1 MTKTASVRWSIG
13 TIVTVLL
20 SLATWAGSGA
30 ALAQAPTETPVV
42 RRIVT
47 SLTPDST
54 STPGVTG
61 GQGSGIQRQ
70 VATPTPAP
78 PTPRPR
84 PTPTPAPQYCMR
96 GQVDRY
102 EKIDKP
108 LIQIDGRV
116 LNHKGKP
123 MRDVIVRVFAYTV
136 DVRTH
141 TEAHGE
147 FQIHGLVQAMDW
159 NVDLPGLKSPVVVA
173 QFRDNGQRVVIT
185 FQQEVCS

>member
-1 MTKTASVRWSIG
+1 MTKNASVRWSIG
-13 TIVTVLL
+13 VIVTVLL
-20 SLATWAGSGA
+20 LLAAWAGSGV
-30 ALAQAPTETPVV
+30 ALAQEPTETAVV
-42 RRIVT
+42 RRVVT
-47 SLTPDST
+47 SLTPGPT
-54 STPGVTG
+54 STPGLSG
-61 GQGSGIQRQ
+61 GQSSGMQRQ

-84 PTPTPAPQYCMR
+84 PTPTPVPQYCMR

-159 NVDLPGLKSPVVVA
+159 NVDLPGLRSPVVVA

>member
-1 MTKTASVRWSIG
+1 MTRNASVRWSVG
-13 TIVTVLL
+13 SIVTMLL
-20 SLATWAGSGA
+20 LLAACLRPGG
-30 ALAQAPTETPVV
+30 ALAQAPTEATVV
-42 RRIVT
+42 RRVVT
-47 SLTPDST
+47 FLTPDPLV
-54 STPGVTG
+54 TPDLPG
-61 GQGSGIQRQ
+61 GQSSGAQRL

-84 PTPTPAPQYCMR
+84 PTPTPRPHYCMR

-102 EKIDKP
+102 DKIDKP

-116 LNHKGKP
+116 LDHKGKP
-123 MRDVIVRVFAYTV
+123 MRDVVVRVFAYTV

-159 NVDLPGLKSPVVVA
+159 NVDLPGLNSPAVVA
-173 QFRDNGQRVVIT
+173 QFRDNGQRAVIT
-185 FQQEVCS
+185 FQQEACP

>member
-1 MTKTASVRWSIG
+1 MTKNLKWTTGVILTLCLLTAGLAAARIAFAQTPPVQR
-13 TIVTVLL
+13 IV
-20 SLATWAGSGA
+20 G
-30 ALAQAPTETPVV
+30 TPVPAP
-42 RRIVT
+42 
-47 SLTPDST
+47 LWTPDASG
-54 STPGVTG
+54 PQPG
-61 GQGSGIQRQ
+61 GQRL
-70 VATPTPAP
+70 VATPTATVPAP
-78 PTPRPR
+78 PPTRTPVPPPR
-84 PTPTPAPQYCMR
+84 YCMQ

-116 LNHKGKP
+116 LDHKGKP

-141 TEAHGE
+141 TEAHGS

-159 NVDLPGLKSPVVVA
+159 NVDLPGLKSPPVVA

-185 FQQEVCS
+185 FSQQICP